1 VVPLLT
7 VEWLGK
13 PFEGVI
19 AMRETCFEPEAETA
33 NDLRGGVRVGAV
45 PFPLLA
51 RLCRRAVRRD
61 VEGERGDPDSQ
72 SAAFARGEAPG
83 RVGGSMSNR
92 SN

>member
-1 VVPLLT
+1 MVPLLR

-33 NDLRGGVRVGAV
+33 NVLCGGVRAGAV

-51 RLCRRAVRRD
+51 RQCRRDA
-61 VEGERGDPDSQ
+61 EGEPGDPDSQ
-72 SAAFARGEAPG
+72 SAACAGGEAPG

>member
-1 VVPLLT
+1 MVPLLR

-33 NDLRGGVRVGAV
+33 NVLCGGVRAGAV

-51 RLCRRAVRRD
+51 RPGRRD
-61 VEGERGDPDSQ
+61 VGSKRGDPDSQ
-72 SAAFARGEAPG
+72 SVALAGGEALG
-83 RVGGSMSNR
+83 GVGGSMSKR